1 MLGLSKK
8 VLKGVS
14 FDKNL
19 FHKELK
25 KSIKYV
31 KKEDLAKFYVWCLAS
46 FAMYND
52 IIVESFEAISV

>member
-14 FDKNL
+14 FDKYL
-19 FHKELK
+19 FQKELK
-25 KSIKYV
+25 KSIRYI
-31 KKEDLAKFYVWCLAS
+31 KKDDLSKFYVWCLAS

-52 IIVESFEAISV
+52 IIVDAFDAV